1 VTIMQNLVI
10 VGLQWGDEGKGKLVD
25 YLSELFDIVARFQG
39 GSNAGH
45 TVIIGDTVHKFR
57 IIPTG
62 AIRGKKVVVGNGVV
76 LDPEILLNEMEQ
88 LRKAG
93 IGIDMLLSDRA
104 HLITPYHIEIDGLQE
119 SAKGQHKVG
128 TTKRGIGPTYAD
140 KISRIGV
147 RVCDF
152 TENSSLEKWNQLE
165 EIARTRIE
173 RVHESDVKTP
183 KTTSFSDY
191 SKLLKS
197 LAPYVGDSGEFLSQQ
212 MDAGKSVLFEGAQ
225 GSLLDIDHGTY
236 PFVTSS
242 NCVSAA
248 AATGTGVSPQR
259 ISDVLGICKA
269 YLTRVG
275 AGPFPTELFDE
286 TGSLIQQRG
295 GEFGTVTG
303 RPRRCGWLDLVALRY
318 AIRLNGAQYLAVT
331 KLDVLSGIKKIK
343 VCTAYNL
350 DDHEVTTLPASSEA
364 YSRAIPVYE
373 EIEGWDAPTENDWN
387 EIVSQGFEALPTE
400 LLNYLNMIENF
411 TGATVAI
418 ASVGPDRAETLINTS
433 FAPWDH

>member
-1 VTIMQNLVI
+1 MKSLVI

-25 YLSELFDIVARFQG
+25 YLSEVFDVVARFQG

-57 IIPTG
+57 IMPTG
-62 AIRGKKVVVGNGVV
+62 AIRGKKVVIGNGVV
-76 LDPEILLNEMEQ
+76 LDPEILLSEMEH
-88 LRKAG
+88 LREAG
-93 IGIDMLLSDRA
+93 IGIDLLLSDRA

-119 SAKGQHKVG
+119 SAKGKLKVG

-152 TENSSLEKWNQLE
+152 INNSGLELWNQLE
-165 EIARTRIE
+165 DISRSRIE
-173 RVHESDVKTP
+173 GVYKAEVRTSKTS
-183 KTTSFSDY
+183 SFSDY
-191 SKLLKS
+191 SKLLKKLS
-197 LAPYVGDSGEFLSQQ
+197 PFVGDCGEFLSQQ
-212 MDAGKSVLFEGAQ
+212 LDLGKSVLFEGAQ

-236 PFVTSS
+236 PYVTSS

-259 ISDVLGICKA
+259 INDVLGICKA

-275 AGPFPTELFDE
+275 TGPFPTELFNE
-286 TGSLIQQRG
+286 TGSIIRQRG

-318 AIRLNGAQYLAVT
+318 AVRLNGAQHLAVT
-331 KLDVLSGIKKIK
+331 KLDVLSGIKTIK
-343 VCTAYNL
+343 VCIGYKI
-350 DDHEVTTLPASSEA
+350 DGEEVATLPASSDT
-364 YSRAIPVYE
+364 YSKVEPVYE
-373 EIEGWDAPTENDWN
+373 EIKGWNAPPENNWN
-387 EIVSQGFEALPTE
+387 EVVSQGFEALPVE
-400 LLNYLNMIENF
+400 LLNYLKIIENY
-411 TGATVAI
+411 TSAKVAI
-418 ASVGPDRAETLINTS
+418 ASVGPDRTETLINTS
-433 FAPWDH
+433 FAPWDT

>member
-1 VTIMQNLVI
+1 MTIMQNLVI

-140 KISRIGV
+140 KISRIGI

-152 TENSSLEKWNQLE
+152 TDNSGLEKWNQLE

-173 RVHESDVKTP
+173 RVHESDVKIP
-183 KTTSFSDY
+183 ASSFSDY
-191 SKLLKS
+191 SKLLGS
-197 LAPYVGDSGEFLSQQ
+197 LAPYVGDCGEFLSQQ

-286 TGSLIQQRG
+286 TGSLIQQKG

-318 AIRLNGAQYLAVT
+318 AVRLNGAQHLAVT
-331 KLDVLSGIKKIK
+331 KLDVLSGIKKLK
-343 VCTAYNL
+343 VCIAYNI
-350 DDHEVTTLPASSEA
+350 DDKEVTTLPASSEV
-364 YSRAIPVYE
+364 YSRAIPVFE
-373 EIEGWDAPTENDWN
+373 EIDGWDAPSENNWG
-387 EIVSQGFEALPTE
+387 EVVSQGYEALPAE
-400 LLNYLNMIENF
+400 LLNYLSMIENF
-411 TGATVAI
+411 TGTTVAI
-418 ASVGPDRAETLINTS
+418 ASVGPDRSETLINTS
-433 FAPWDH
+433 FAPWDT